1 MLYKRI
7 LLKLSGEFFGNSN
20 QLGLNATRLQT
31 IAQQL
36 DQLVSHQ
43 VQVGIVIGGG
53 NLVRGYQLAENQ
65 INRVIADQMGMLAT
79 AINGLALRDA
89 LEQKNIPTRL
99 VSALLISG
107 MLERHNPRDVNR
119 YLREGDIVILC
130 GGTGNPFFTT
140 DTAACLRAIEINA
153 DIMFKA
159 TKVDGIYDK
168 DPMKNKEARK
178 YDKLTY
184 DQAIGLNLEVM
195 DLTAITLARDHKMPI
210 RVFDMLSTGLMDM
223 MQDKKLGTLISN

>member
-7 LLKLSGEFFGNSN
+7 LLKLSGEFFGNSDKP
-20 QLGLNATRLQT
+20 GLNANRLQT
-31 IAQQL
+31 IAEQL
-36 DQLVSHQ
+36 AQVANQQ
-43 VQVGIVIGGG
+43 VQIGIVIGGG
-53 NLVRGYQLAENQ
+53 NLVRGQQLAGSQ
-65 INRVIADQMGMLAT
+65 LNRVVADQMGMLAT

-89 LEQKNIPTRL
+89 LEQQNVPTRL

-153 DIMFKA
+153 DLMFKA

-168 DPMKNKEARK
+168 DPLKNKDARK
-178 YDKLTY
+178 YDRLSY
-184 DQAIGLNLEVM
+184 DQAIGLNLQAM
-195 DLTAITLARDHKMPI
+195 DLTAITLARDHSMPI
-210 RVFDMLSTGLMDM
+210 RVFDMFSTGLINM
-223 MQDKKLGTLISN
+223 MRDKKLGTLISN

>member
-20 QLGLNATRLQT
+20 QLGLNATRLQA

-53 NLVRGYQLAENQ
+53 NLVRGHQLAENQ
-65 INRVIADQMGMLAT
+65 LNRVIADQMGMLAT

-119 YLREGDIVILC
+119 YLKEGDIVIIC

-168 DPMKNKEARK
+168 DPMKNEEALK
-178 YDKLTY
+178 YDKLSY

-210 RVFDMLSTGLMDM
+210 RVFDMLNTGLMDM
-223 MQDKKLGTLISN
+223 MQDEKLGTLISN

>member
-1 MLYKRI
+1 VLYKRI